1 MPKAIIL
8 MYHNIDNPPKGARI
22 PNLYVTPGMFKFQ
35 MWYLKMASFRVLSV
49 QDLVASVERG
59 ETRQNMAA
67 ITFDD
72 GPLKRPTV
80 YSHRGAF
87 HIAVFYSLL
96 VLFALALVLTVR
108 FTAKRQQQ
116 AAPTLRI
123 LGAGLVACLSVGTAI
138 YLTEYTREGWTTRI
152 IRFGSECLAGV
163 PSIILGLFGFV
174 LFVMKLGLGWSVL
187 SGAMTLAVMV
197 LPIIIRTSEEA
208 IKAVPQE
215 YRQVCYSLGMSQ
227 WQTITRIVLPSA
239 LPGITTGIML
249 SIGRSLGETA
259 VLLFTAGAALRTPL
273 SVFDSGRTM
282 AVHFYILAR
291 EGLSMP
297 NAYGTAA
304 VLVVSILAVNLVAY
318 TLMQRMMK
326 RYS

>member
-1 MPKAIIL
+1 MRLPPRTVQTLMKTLLWAMTGFTLLILVFIIVDISIKGLPQVTLSFLSHEPQDMGRAGGIFSTIVATAYITLLAI
-8 MYHNIDNPPKGARI
+8 
-22 PNLYVTPGMFKFQ
+22 
-35 MWYLKMASFRVLSV
+35 
-49 QDLVASVERG
+49 
-59 ETRQNMAA
+59 
-67 ITFDD
+67 
-72 GPLKRPTV
+72 
-80 YSHRGAF
+80 
-87 HIAVFYSLL
+87 LL
-96 VLFALALVLTVR
+96 
-108 FTAKRQQQ
+108 
-116 AAPTLRI
+116 AAPF
-123 LGAGLVACLSVGTAI
+123 GVGTAI

-174 LFVMKLGLGWSVL
+174 LFVMKLGFGWSVI
-187 SGAMTLAVMV
+187 SGALTLAIMV

-215 YRQVCYSLGMSQ
+215 YREACYTLGMSQ

-249 SIGRSLGETA
+249 SVGRSLGETA

-291 EGLSMP
+291 EGISMP

-304 VLVVSILAVNLVAY
+304 VLVISILAINLVAY
-318 TLMQRMMK
+318 SLMQRMMK

>member
-1 MPKAIIL
+1 VLRLSPRTSQTLMKALLWSMTGFTLLILVFIIVD
-8 MYHNIDNPPKGARI
+8 ISIKGL
-22 PNLYVTPGMFKFQ
+22 PQVTLGFLTQEPVDMGRGGGIFSTIVATA
-35 MWYLKMASFRVLSV
+35 YITLLAIVL
-49 QDLVASVERG
+49 
-59 ETRQNMAA
+59 
-67 ITFDD
+67 
-72 GPLKRPTV
+72 
-80 YSHRGAF
+80 
-87 HIAVFYSLL
+87 
-96 VLFALALVLTVR
+96 
-108 FTAKRQQQ
+108 
-116 AAPTLRI
+116 AAPF
-123 LGAGLVACLSVGTAI
+123 GVGTAI

-215 YRQVCYSLGMSQ
+215 YREACYTLGMSQ
-227 WQTITRIVLPSA
+227 WQTITRIVLPAA

-249 SIGRSLGETA
+249 SVGRSLGETA

-291 EGLSMP
+291 EGISMP

-304 VLVVSILAVNLVAY
+304 VLVVSILAINLIAY
-318 TLMQRMMK
+318 SLMQRMMK

>member
-1 MPKAIIL
+1 MGRAGGIFPTIVATAYITLLAIL
-8 MYHNIDNPPKGARI
+8 
-22 PNLYVTPGMFKFQ
+22 L
-35 MWYLKMASFRVLSV
+35 AS
-49 QDLVASVERG
+49 
-59 ETRQNMAA
+59 
-67 ITFDD
+67 
-72 GPLKRPTV
+72 PL
-80 YSHRGAF
+80 G
-87 HIAVFYSLL
+87 
-96 VLFALALVLTVR
+96 
-108 FTAKRQQQ
+108 
-116 AAPTLRI
+116 
-123 LGAGLVACLSVGTAI
+123 VGTAI
-138 YLTEYTREGWTTRI
+138 YLTEYTREGWATRI

-174 LFVMKLGLGWSVL
+174 LFVLKLGFGWSVL
-187 SGAMTLAVMV
+187 SGGLTLAIMV

-208 IKAVPQE
+208 IKAVPQD
-215 YRQVCYSLGMSQ
+215 YRTACYSLGMSQ
-227 WQTITRIVLPSA
+227 WQTVTRIVLPSA

-249 SIGRSLGETA
+249 SVGRSLGETA
-259 VLLFTAGAALRTPL
+259 VLLFTAGAALRTPV

-304 VLVVSILAVNLVAY
+304 VLVISILLINIVAY

>member
-1 MPKAIIL
+1 MLRLAPRTVQTL
-8 MYHNIDNPPKGARI
+8 MK
-22 PNLYVTPGMFKFQ
+22 
-35 MWYLKMASFRVLSV
+35 
-49 QDLVASVERG
+49 
-59 ETRQNMAA
+59 
-67 ITFDD
+67 
-72 GPLKRPTV
+72 
-80 YSHRGAF
+80 
-87 HIAVFYSLL
+87 SLL
-96 VLFALALVLTVR
+96 WAMTGFTLLILVFIIVDISIKGLPQVTLGFLSHEPQDMGRAGGIFSTIVATAYITLLAILL
-108 FTAKRQQQ
+108 
-116 AAPTLRI
+116 AAPF
-123 LGAGLVACLSVGTAI
+123 GVGTAI

-187 SGAMTLAVMV
+187 SGALTLAIMV

-208 IKAVPQE
+208 IKAVPEE
-215 YRQVCYSLGMSQ
+215 YREACYSLGLSQ

-249 SIGRSLGETA
+249 SVGRSLGETA

-291 EGLSMP
+291 EGISMP

-304 VLVVSILAVNLVAY
+304 VLVISILAINLVAY
-318 TLMQRMMK
+318 TLMQRLMK